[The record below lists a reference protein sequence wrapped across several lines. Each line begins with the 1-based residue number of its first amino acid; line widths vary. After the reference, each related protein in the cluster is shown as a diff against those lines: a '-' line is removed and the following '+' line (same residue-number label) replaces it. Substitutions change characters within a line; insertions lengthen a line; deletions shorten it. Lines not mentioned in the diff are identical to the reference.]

1 MKHENT
7 YGLKVKKAS
16 NGQILR
22 YLIVEDGI
30 PVPEVCLWLDFV
42 SINSYLTGER
52 YAYALLRYLRYLKRI
67 NIHYKDVTKQR
78 VIEEYVK
85 QLLGLNEK
93 ILNVDTNMTYTA
105 VKMNVSV
112 LKSFYYWLEDNM
124 KVMHNPITY
133 ESKDIKNIKFKE
145 IKFLYGQIWEF
156 NVEQTILSR
165 LTYKQKRNHLK
176 WYSEEEK
183 ENISKFLPT
192 LRDKLIF
199 QISVETGMRIGE
211 ILGLRLGD
219 FDPHNNWLSVIKRD
233 NIKNQAKAKTKE
245 RDVPIYETLSEQ
257 IQIYKENERRK
268 SDIYYSEYLFLNH
281 KGKYKGE
288 PLKARNFLHILK
300 SAAEK
305 SGMKRS
311 EIRTHSGRSTRAQE
325 LVEIMREHPELGVT
339 EGLILEE
346 LGWSSVRSLKV
357 YEKGYT
363 KKQRK
368 KVMDKI
374 RTIVI
379 KQSDE

>member
-1 MKHENT
+1 MKHENM

-16 NGQILR
+16 NGEVLR

-52 YAYALLRYLRYLKRI
+52 YAYALLRYLRYLKMI
-67 NIHYKDVTKQR
+67 NIHYKDVTRQGI
-78 VIEEYVK
+78 IEEYVK
-85 QLLGLNEK
+85 HLLGLGGK
-93 ILNVDTNMTYTA
+93 VLNVDTNMTYTA
-105 VKMNVSV
+105 VKMNLSV
-112 LKSFYYWLEDNM
+112 LKGFYYWLEDNM
-124 KVMHNPITY
+124 NIHNPIPY
-133 ESKDIKNIKFKE
+133 GGNNIKNNEWKE
-145 IKFLYGQIWEF
+145 TKFLYGQIWEF
-156 NVEQTILSR
+156 DVEQTILSR

-183 ENISKFLPT
+183 ESIFKFLPT
-192 LRDKLIF
+192 VRDKLIF
-199 QISVETGMRIGE
+199 KISIETGMRIGE
-211 ILGLRLGD
+211 ILGLRLED
-219 FDPHNNWLSVIKRD
+219 FDPHNNWLSIIKRD
-233 NIKNQAKAKTKE
+233 NIKNHAKAKTKE
-245 RDVPIYETLSEQ
+245 REVPIYETLSEQ
-257 IQIYKENERRK
+257 IQVYKENERRK

-288 PLKARNFLHILK
+288 PFKARNFLHILK
-300 SAAEK
+300 NAAEK
-305 SGMKRS
+305 AGMKRS

-368 KVMDKI
+368 KVMEKI
-374 RTIVI
+374 RTVVI
-379 KQSDE
+379 NLNDE

>member
-1 MKHENT
+1 
-7 YGLKVKKAS
+7 
-16 NGQILR
+16 
-22 YLIVEDGI
+22 
-30 PVPEVCLWLDFV
+30 
-42 SINSYLTGER
+42 
-52 YAYALLRYLRYLKRI
+52 
-67 NIHYKDVTKQR
+67 
-78 VIEEYVK
+78 
-85 QLLGLNEK
+85 
-93 ILNVDTNMTYTA
+93 
-105 VKMNVSV
+105 
-112 LKSFYYWLEDNM
+112 
-124 KVMHNPITY
+124 MHNPITY

>member
-368 KVMDKI
+368 K
-374 RTIVI
+374 
-379 KQSDE
+379 